1 MRAHTRF
8 EEKRCGDRCSRRITS
23 VGVFVR
29 FFWVLLLLK
38 YSKYRKI
45 YCFTARWSFSWN
57 HSLISLQ
64 TERHTYTDKQK
75 GKSHIWLVIT
85 AISTVSSVRFHRICK
100 SWQARHNLA
109 VHNSL
114 ETGSDSAANVQA
126 LIRSLAGGLKGWCHH
141 PLTQVVNRGECLAV
155 LRGQ

>member
-1 MRAHTRF
+1 MHAHTWF
-8 EEKRCGDRCSRRITS
+8 EEKRCGDRCSRWITS

-38 YSKYRKI
+38 YSKHRKI
-45 YCFTARWSFSWN
+45 YCFTARCSFSWN
-57 HSLISLQ
+57 YSLISLQ
-64 TERHTYTDKQK
+64 TERHTYTDEQK
-75 GKSHIWLVIT
+75 GKSHIWLFI
-85 AISTVSSVRFHRICK
+85 TVSRVRFHRICK

-126 LIRSLAGGLKGWCHH
+126 LIRLLARGLKGWCHH